1 MTLELPL
8 EVGGLIGRHGEL
20 PELRSLVRKA
30 HFLTLVGPAGVGKSR
45 LARQVAADYCADTRW
60 ERRPAL
66 VDLTD
71 SPTLANQDRL
81 IADIRADRPER
92 LFIVLDNCTADLS
105 ACRRLVTAMAAACPG
120 IKLIAT
126 SRERLGTSIETIWQ
140 VEPLAVPPRRAD
152 FESIAASPS
161 VALFVLR
168 AQQADRRFTLSEENA
183 QDVARICREV
193 DGLPLA
199 IELAAA
205 RTAAMTVHSVAERL
219 DDAVRLFA
227 QQPPSHAAH
236 TRTALG
242 PTLSWTTAPLTAEE
256 QRFLWDLSVFDGSFD
271 LESAQV
277 VCASS
282 AEREKVV
289 PLLTRLVACS
299 LVRKLESQ
307 RGSDVRYAMLGV
319 IRRYAAHQLRTQG
332 RSEEV
337 QRRHAE
343 WYRRLSEGLPL
354 GNGDVA
360 SLHRLQLEQPNL
372 VAALGWAVSVAE
384 VDLALSLANILHA
397 AWYISGELNQSCT
410 WFDRV
415 LGLPGGSLPRRIL
428 VTNWAS
434 NHAVARGDVQAA
446 LELSATARA
455 LGAELRDPMLST
467 VALDGY
473 ATILLELG
481 DIRRA
486 ESALAEELQLSVNL
500 GAGWL
505 QCCVLYRLS
514 RIQVEYGN
522 LDHAQ
527 QLAEQA
533 LSKLGGND
541 NIWFQIRIL
550 NVLGTVALERGHFWT
565 AGERLSSALSAA
577 RRLQDARGTIDV
589 LIDMAR
595 LESMQGNGRRAR
607 ALLGEALA
615 ICETC
620 DEVLAS
626 IRLLEAIVAL
636 RALTRPE
643 AALHLAG
650 AATLQRQQRQLQRLP
665 LEQVRFDAA
674 LQSAQSLLRSTTG
687 EAALASGQTLAP
699 PAARALAKDLLEAG
713 EVAAAQPTRSPAVSV
728 LTTREWQIAQLLTRG
743 LTNRAIASALFI
755 SEGTVRAHVEH
766 ILSKLQAR
774 SRVEVSARL
783 VADNTVTTAER
794 WSWP

>member
-8 EVGGLIGRHGEL
+8 ELGGLIGRQGEL
-20 PELRSLVRKA
+20 PELRSLVEKA

-45 LARQVAADYCADTRW
+45 LARQVATDSCAEMRW

-66 VDLTD
+66 VDFADTA
-71 SPTLANQDRL
+71 TLANYDRL
-81 IADIRADRPER
+81 LADIRADRPER
-92 LFIVLDNCTADLS
+92 LFIVLDNCTADV
-105 ACRRLVTAMAAACPG
+105 AGCRRLVTALAASCPG
-120 IKLIAT
+120 VKLIAT
-126 SRERLGTSIETIWQ
+126 SRERLGTSVETIWQ
-140 VEPLAVPPRRAD
+140 VEPLAVPSRRAD
-152 FESIAASPS
+152 FECIAASPA

-168 AQQADRRFTLSEENA
+168 AQQADRRFTLTEENA
-183 QDVARICREV
+183 EDVARICREV

-205 RTAAMTVHSVAERL
+205 RTAAMNVHTVAERL
-219 DDAVRLFA
+219 DEALRLFA
-227 QQPPSHAAH
+227 QQPPSLATHSRA
-236 TRTALG
+236 ALG
-242 PTLSWTTAPLTAEE
+242 PTLAWTTVHLTAEE

-282 AEREKVV
+282 GEREKVV

-299 LVRKLESQ
+299 MVRKLESQ
-307 RGSDVRYAMLGV
+307 RGPDVRYAMLGV

-332 RSEEV
+332 RLQEV

-354 GNGDVA
+354 GNGDLD
-360 SLHRLQLEQPNL
+360 SLHRLQLEQPNV
-372 VAALGWAVSVAE
+372 VAALGWAVSAGE
-384 VDLALSLANILHA
+384 VDLALTLANILHA
-397 AWYISGELNQSCT
+397 AWYIRGELSQSRT
-410 WFDRV
+410 WFARV
-415 LGLPGGSLPRRIL
+415 LSLPGGSPARRIL

-434 NHAVARGDVQAA
+434 NHALAQGDVPAA

-455 LGAELRDPMLST
+455 AAAEVRYPLLST

-473 ATILLELG
+473 ATILLEQG

-486 ESALAEELQLSVNL
+486 ETALAEELQLCVSFE
-500 GAGWL
+500 AAWL

-550 NVLGTVALERGHFWT
+550 NVLGMIALERGHYWT
-565 AGERLSSALSAA
+565 AAERLNSALSVA

-589 LIDMAR
+589 LIDLAR
-595 LESMQGNGRRAR
+595 LESMQGNGRPAR
-607 ALLGEALA
+607 GLLGEALA

-626 IRLLEAIVAL
+626 IRVLEAIVAL
-636 RALTRPE
+636 RAITRPE
-643 AALHLAG
+643 AAVHLAG
-650 AATLQRQQRQLQRLP
+650 AATAQRQQRQLQRLP

-674 LQSAQSLLRSTTG
+674 LQSAQAQLRSTTA
-687 EAALASGQTLAP
+687 EAALASGQTLTP
-699 PAARALAKDLLEAG
+699 SAARALARDLLEAG
-713 EVAAAQPTRSPAVSV
+713 EAGAAQPTRSTAASV
-728 LTTREWQIAQLLTRG
+728 LTSREWQIAQLLTRG

-783 VADNTVTTAER
+783 VADNSVATAAR
-794 WSWP
+794 WTWP

>member
-1 MTLELPL
+1 MTLELSL
-8 EVGGLIGRHGEL
+8 ELGGLIGRHGEL
-20 PELRSLVRKA
+20 PELRSLVDKA

-45 LARQVAADYCADTRW
+45 LARQVATDYCADTHW

-66 VDLTD
+66 VDFAD
-71 SPTLANQDRL
+71 SATLANYDRL

-105 ACRRLVTAMAAACPG
+105 ACRRLVTAMAATCPG

-126 SRERLGTSIETIWQ
+126 SRERLGTSVETIWQ

-168 AQQADRRFTLSEENA
+168 AQQVDRRFTLSEENA
-183 QDVARICREV
+183 QDVARICRDV

-205 RTAAMTVHSVAERL
+205 RTAAMTVHTVAARL
-219 DDAVRLFA
+219 DEALRLFA
-227 QQPPSHAAH
+227 QEPPSHAAH
-236 TRTALG
+236 SRAALG
-242 PTLSWTTAPLTAEE
+242 PTLSWTTVHLAAEE
-256 QRFLWDLSVFDGSFD
+256 RRFLWDLSVFDGSFD

-282 AEREKVV
+282 AERDTVV
-289 PLLTRLVACS
+289 PLLTRLVSCS

-319 IRRYAAHQLRTQG
+319 IRRYAAHQLRMQG
-332 RSEEV
+332 RSQEV

-354 GNGDVA
+354 GNGDA
-360 SLHRLQLEQPNL
+360 ESLHRLQLERPNL
-372 VAALGWAVSVAE
+372 VAALGWAVSAAE

-397 AWYISGELNQSCT
+397 AWYIRGEFSQSRT
-410 WFDRV
+410 WFSRV
-415 LGLPGGSLPRRIL
+415 LSLQGGSITRRVL

-434 NHAVARGDVQAA
+434 NHALAHGDVPAA
-446 LELSATARA
+446 LELSARARA
-455 LGAELRDPMLST
+455 AADEFGEPMLRA

-473 ATILLELG
+473 ATILLEQG

-486 ESALAEELQLSVNL
+486 EIALAEELRLCVNV
-500 GAGWL
+500 GVGWL

-522 LDHAQ
+522 LDAAQ
-527 QLAEQA
+527 QFAEQA

-541 NIWFQIRIL
+541 NVWFQLRIL
-550 NVLGTVALERGHFWT
+550 NVLGMIALERGHYWT
-565 AGERLSSALSAA
+565 ASERLNGALSAA
-577 RRLQDARGTIDV
+577 RRLHDARGRIDA
-589 LIDMAR
+589 LIDLTR
-595 LESMQGNGRRAR
+595 LESMQGNGRQAR
-607 ALLGEALA
+607 ALIGEALA

-620 DEVLAS
+620 DEVLAA
-626 IRLLEAIVAL
+626 IRVLEAIVEL

-650 AATLQRQQRQLQRLP
+650 AANVQRQQRQLQRLP

-674 LQSAQSLLRSTTG
+674 LQSAQTQLRSTAG
-687 EAALASGQTLAP
+687 EAALASGEALEP
-699 PAARALAKDLLEAG
+699 PAARALARDLLEAG
-713 EVAAAQPTRSPAVSV
+713 EAGAGQATRSSAASV
-728 LTTREWQIAQLLTRG
+728 LTSREWQIAQLLTGG

-766 ILSKLQAR
+766 ILGKLQAR

-783 VADNTVTTAER
+783 IAENNVATAGR
-794 WSWP
+794 WTWP